1 MSVHYSSSTWQQPLP
16 APVSAERSALV
27 ERVRDLV
34 LALGPARLRVGV
46 DGFTAAG
53 KTSFGHELA
62 YALSDAGRPVLRA
75 SLDDFKRPWR
85 EAHLYDRKSGEGYYR
100 NAFDCEAMRRLLLE
114 PAGPTGS
121 GDVVLC
127 SIDPITQV
135 DHTADVTH
143 APTDAVLVVD
153 GVFAFRPEIDD
164 CWDLRVWLD
173 VSRELAIARGEAR
186 DVLWGETESVH
197 STRYAV
203 AEDVYLAEVDARGR
217 ADVLI
222 DNSDFAKPRLIR
234 PR

>member
-1 MSVHYSSSTWQQPLP
+1 VTVHLSSSTWQQPVP
-16 APVSAERSALV
+16 VPVSAERSAVV
-27 ERVRDLV
+27 EHVRDLV
-34 LALGPARLRVGV
+34 LALGPGRLRVAI
-46 DGFTAAG
+46 DGFTASG

-75 SLDDFKRPWR
+75 SLDDFKKPWR
-85 EAHLYDRKSGEGYYR
+85 DAHLYDRKSGEGYYR

-114 PAGPTGS
+114 PAGPGGS
-121 GDVVLC
+121 GEVVLC

-143 APTDAVLVVD
+143 APADAVLVVD

-164 CWDLRVWLD
+164 CWDLRIWLD
-173 VSRELAIARGEAR
+173 VSREMSIARGEAR
-186 DVLWGETESVH
+186 DADWGETESVH

-203 AEDVYLAEVDARGR
+203 AADVYLAEVDARDH

-222 DNSDFAKPRLIR
+222 DNSEFAHPRLRR
-234 PR
+234 PG

>member
-1 MSVHYSSSTWQQPLP
+1 VTVHLSASTWQQPVP
-16 APVSAERSALV
+16 EPVSAERSAV
-27 ERVRDLV
+27 VARVRDLV
-34 LALGPARLRVGV
+34 LALGPGRLRVAV

-75 SLDDFKRPWR
+75 SLDDFKNPWR
-85 EAHLYDRKSGEGYYR
+85 DAHLYDRKSGAGYYR

-135 DHTADVTH
+135 DHTADVTP
-143 APTDAVLVVD
+143 APADAVLIVD

-164 CWDLRVWLD
+164 CWDLRVWLE
-173 VSRELAIARGEAR
+173 VGRETAFVRGEAR
-186 DVLWGETESVH
+186 DGLWGETESVH
-197 STRYAV
+197 RTRYAV
-203 AEDVYLAEVDARGR
+203 AEDVYLAEVDAPGL
-217 ADVLI
+217 ADVVI
-222 DNSDFAKPRLIR
+222 DNSDFAQPRLLR
-234 PR
+234 P